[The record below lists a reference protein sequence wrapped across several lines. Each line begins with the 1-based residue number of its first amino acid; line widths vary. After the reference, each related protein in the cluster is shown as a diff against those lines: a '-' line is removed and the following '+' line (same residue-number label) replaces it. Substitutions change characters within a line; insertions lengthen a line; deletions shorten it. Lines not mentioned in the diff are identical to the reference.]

1 MSGVY
6 KLPILR
12 SGKVPPETLEKHVFP
27 YLGSADP
34 DILHGPG
41 IGRDAALIRIGRQV
55 AVATT
60 DPITGAVHK
69 IGSYVLHICAND
81 VATFGIRPRWFLATI
96 LLPENANTQM
106 LEDIMAS
113 MHTTAEQLNVA
124 IIGGHTEVT
133 PGLSRPIIIGFML
146 GIAENEEYVSSSNA
160 QPDNALILTKG
171 VAIEGTAILATERAN
186 DLRPKLAENVI
197 EQAQQFINQLSV
209 VPEAMEAM
217 TTGAVTA
224 MHDPTEGGVANG
236 IYELADASGVGF
248 IIDRSALK
256 IHEETRHICQVL
268 EINPLNLIA
277 SGAMLIAVDRTQTNN
292 VIEVLQ
298 NAGISAATIGRLV
311 VDPKI
316 RNIIEPDGSIH
327 PLPQPKEDALW
338 NALTKSVKQ

>member
-1 MSGVY
+1 MSGVL

-27 YLGSADP
+27 YLGSGDS
-34 DILHGPG
+34 DIIHGPG

-60 DPITGAVHK
+60 DPITGTVHK
-69 IGSYVLHICAND
+69 IGSYVIHICAND

-113 MHTTAEQLNVA
+113 MHTTAKTLNVA

-133 PGLSRPIIIGFML
+133 PGLGRPIIIGFML
-146 GIAENEEYVSSSNA
+146 GIAEDEGYVTSSNA
-160 QPDNALILTKG
+160 QPDNSLILTKG
-171 VAIEGTAILATERAN
+171 VAIEGTAILASERAN
-186 DLRPKLAENVI
+186 DLRQKLAENVI
-197 EQAQQFINQLSV
+197 ERAQLFINQLSV

-217 TTGAVTA
+217 KTGAVTA

-236 IYELADASGVGF
+236 IHEMADASGVGF
-248 IIDRSALK
+248 IVDRGALMV
-256 IHEETRHICQVL
+256 HEETRHICQAL
-268 EINPLNLIA
+268 EIDPLNLIA
-277 SGAMLIAVDRTQTNN
+277 SGAMIIAVDRTKANS
-292 VIEVLQ
+292 VIDVLQ
-298 NAGISAATIGRLV
+298 KAGISATTIGRLV
-311 VDPKI
+311 RDPKI

-327 PLPQPKEDALW
+327 PLPKPKEDALW
-338 NALTKSVKQ
+338 NALSKSVK